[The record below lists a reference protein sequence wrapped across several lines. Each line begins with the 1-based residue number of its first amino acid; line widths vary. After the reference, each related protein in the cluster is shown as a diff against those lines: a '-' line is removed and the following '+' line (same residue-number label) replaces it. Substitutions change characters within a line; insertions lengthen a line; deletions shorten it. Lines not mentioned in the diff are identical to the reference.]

1 MGKILR
7 RISWLTRRW
16 NLEIDVLK
24 LYLHD
29 GDNSWGFRLVEVR
42 YKYYNYTLLG
52 IDFRLPNGAEV
63 KYFVVDNFDI
73 FFLNKPLNKWASWYD
88 ENKMWSG
95 KRKGTFID
103 ELKYKIITSIFK

>member
-1 MGKILR
+1 MKNILQ
-7 RISWLTRRW
+7 RIAWLTRRW
-16 NLEIDVLK
+16 NLEINLLK

-42 YKYYNYTLLG
+42 YNYHSYTLLG

-63 KYFVVDNFDI
+63 RRFVVDNFDI
-73 FFLNKPLNKWASWYD
+73 FFLNRPLTKWASWYD

-95 KRKGTFID
+95 KRQGTPID
-103 ELKYKIITSIFK
+103 DLKYKIITTIFK